1 MIPTQKRGTGEIQ
14 RDLNEEIFLPLF
26 VAFIVVGVS
35 IITYTVSGSRLC
47 RQKKVEAEE
56 DKGKLK

>member
-35 IITYTVSGSRLC
+35 IITYTVSGSRL
-47 RQKKVEAEE
+47 
-56 DKGKLK
+56 